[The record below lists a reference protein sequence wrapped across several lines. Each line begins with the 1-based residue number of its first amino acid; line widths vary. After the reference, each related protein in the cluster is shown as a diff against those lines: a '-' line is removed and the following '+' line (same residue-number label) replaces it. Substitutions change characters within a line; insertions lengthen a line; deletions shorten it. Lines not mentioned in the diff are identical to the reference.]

1 WSAFP
6 FKDNESMLPGNP
18 LEQLFKKLC
27 SKKVK
32 GAKSLEEGKA
42 ISANSDEVDGDK
54 EDEVD
59 DEDEDYDDD
68 GLEEEGEE
76 EYS

>member
-1 WSAFP
+1 
-6 FKDNESMLPGNP
+6 MLPGNP

-32 GAKSLEEGKA
+32 GAKSLEEGRA
-42 ISANSDEVDGDK
+42 ITANSDEVDRDE

-59 DEDEDYDDD
+59 DEDEDFFDDD
-68 GLEEEGEE
+68 ELDEEGEAK
-76 EYS
+76 